1 MARVL
6 NLVQFAVETGGK
18 TDHDVESHIHAGLR
32 SKPGTKTYARW
43 YDRTLRE
50 LQDARDAT
58 RTAYRAALASG
69 ELVAPER
76 PSLEVTARGE
86 GAAAEAARRV
96 LAKRAARK

>member
-6 NLVQFAVETGGK
+6 NLEQYARETSGTTDADVQG
-18 TDHDVESHIHAGLR
+18 HIHAGLR
-32 SKPGTKTYARW
+32 SKPTTKTYARW
-43 YDRTLRE
+43 YDRKLRE

-76 PSLEVTARGE
+76 PSLDVVAAGE
-86 GAAAEAARRV
+86 GSAAEAARRI